1 MKYLLK
7 KKWCVIK
14 ILFKNV
20 VIKIFLEKLFIR
32 RNIYYTILIKLILII
47 SYRDYISYWII

>member
-32 RNIYYTILIKLILII
+32 RNIYYTILIKLMLII